1 VTVGDAPPVA
11 AADQGGRPGREIW
24 AVASVEALDGFR
36 SRRQL
41 LVRAVTPIVLFAC
54 VLGITLALR
63 GADTRTHPDAYRVAV
78 QGDFAG
84 AQRTLRALNP
94 ERLVFYPATDA
105 KIAAVSEADA
115 GMAVPDG
122 LDAVLEQHP
131 DTLAPV
137 QVFQVTLNPP
147 SRAAAILVKSG
158 FADMKKRQVVERLGS
173 VDDGGQ
179 RAEFTLDIVNVERT
193 EAGTRTITSQVI
205 PGLVLLQAAMLVAG
219 TSNRLVSRR
228 TRGLLMAQLVLPV
241 SRRALALAK
250 GLGELAIGTLTAAPV
265 IVVILAFG
273 VASATTG
280 SVNASVHLVLTAF
293 TMLTLFAFTTALG
306 VVIGTA
312 ARTQEQV
319 SLATGAALIVAT
331 LVATTVALSE
341 VARPAWISI
350 IPVVGSVST
359 LRDLLNGT
367 GSVVA
372 VLVAGAFTLLGAF
385 LLVLPAGRALDA
397 ERMVMRN
404 G

>member
-1 VTVGDAPPVA
+1 MITQDAPPRQQTA
-11 AADQGGRPGREIW
+11 RGRPGREIW
-24 AVASVEALDGFR
+24 AVAGVEALDGFR

-78 QGDFAG
+78 QGDYAG
-84 AQRTLRALNP
+84 ARRTLDALNP
-94 ERLVFYPATDA
+94 ERLTFFPAPDA
-105 KIAAVSEADA
+105 KLAAVSEADA

-122 LDAVLEQHP
+122 LDATLEQHP
-131 DTLAPV
+131 DAAPAV
-137 QVFQVTLNPP
+137 QVFQVTVNPP
-147 SRAAAILVKSG
+147 SRAAAILVRSG
-158 FADMKKRQVVERLGS
+158 FVDMEKRKVVERLGA
-173 VDDGGQ
+173 VDDGGRGAQ
-179 RAEFTLDIVNVERT
+179 FTLDIVNVERT

-228 TRGLLMAQLVLPV
+228 TRGLLMAQLVLPL
-241 SRRALALAK
+241 SRRVLALAK
-250 GLGELAIGTLTAAPV
+250 GLGELAIGTVTAAPV
-265 IVVILAFG
+265 IVVILGFG
-273 VASATTG
+273 LASATSGAT
-280 SVNASVHLVLTAF
+280 NAGVHLVLTAV
-293 TMLTLFAFTTALG
+293 TMLALFAFTTALG

-331 LVATTVALSE
+331 LVATTVAMSE
-341 VARPAWISI
+341 VMRPTWFAL

-367 GSVVA
+367 GSVAAVVVA
-372 VLVAGAFTLLGAF
+372 AAFTLLGAF
-385 LLVLPAGRALDA
+385 LLVVPAGRALDA